1 MTHPFDWTSLVAR
14 VLFGFFIVFAVYNPS
29 GHSYWHWVFQ
39 GEGGFWLK
47 FSVGMGLLGVHAMV
61 ITSVLGVLKWRGVLL
76 ITATLFGGWMAISTS
91 TGMGSWSASS
101 AIMVLLTGLSL
112 IYATGLSF
120 PHLHSRLSGIAHV
133 EKVY

>member
-47 FSVGMGLLGVHAMV
+47 FAVGMGLLGVHAIV

-76 ITATLFGGWMAISTS
+76 VTATLFGGWMAISNS
-91 TGMGSWSASS
+91 IGLGSWSASS
-101 AIMVLLTGLSL
+101 VIMVLLTGLSL

-120 PHLHSRLSGIAHV
+120 PHLHHRLSGIAHV